1 MMMDPHKS
9 EETLHSYL
17 RRHFERISRNK
28 ARQMAE
34 QLGGF
39 REDVAAEIWDVTQTG
54 DKRD

>member
-1 MMMDPHKS
+1 MDPHKS

-17 RRHFERISRNK
+17 RRHFERISTIK

-34 QLGGF
+34 QTAVF
-39 REDVAAEIWDVTQTG
+39 REDVAAEIWSGAPSG